1 MKSREARLCRGSFC
15 PIPSVVRASCRL
27 ALISLAVTVLAS
39 PWAPEGTP
47 QAKASDPEL
56 LPLLGT
62 YRFAGGQEET
72 QEVERAIDEAVEEMN
87 VFIRGIARRRLQEP
101 NLPTDELRISLGG
114 DMITVARTGQPKV
127 SAPATGK
134 RVAWRNPRNGNEL
147 EVSHR
152 ITPAGALEQK
162 LVGDRGTS
170 TNVFTI
176 SADGKLSMKTTVTAD
191 KLPSAIRFTTTYVR
205 K

>member
-1 MKSREARLCRGSFC
+1 MRARS
-15 PIPSVVRASCRL
+15 RL
-27 ALISLAVTVLAS
+27 ALVSLAVTVLAS

-114 DMITVARTGQPKV
+114 DMITIARTGQPKV

-134 RVAWRNPRNGNEL
+134 RVPWRNPRNGNEL

-162 LVGDRGTS
+162 LVGDRGD
-170 TNVFTI
+170 V
-176 SADGKLSMKTTVTAD
+176 DE
-191 KLPSAIRFTTTYVR
+191 RFYDLR
-205 K
+205 